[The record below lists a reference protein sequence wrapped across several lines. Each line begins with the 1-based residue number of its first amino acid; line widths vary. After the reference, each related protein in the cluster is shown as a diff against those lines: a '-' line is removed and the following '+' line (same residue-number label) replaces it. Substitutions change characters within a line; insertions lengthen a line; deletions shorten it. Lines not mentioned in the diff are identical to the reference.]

1 MEINMSN
8 ILMIIVICEL
18 VAVFVI
24 EWARTDLLEEIKKYL
39 YLTKDIIWDA
49 NKDISL
55 IESWSKMTCSR
66 LEEINKHIDAIYKE
80 IYKNKSGLS
89 DITIKDAAGNEYKF
103 EQSMED

>member
-1 MEINMSN
+1 MSN
-8 ILMIIVICEL
+8 VLMIIVICEL
-18 VAVFVI
+18 SAVFVLKWI
-24 EWARTDLLEEIKKYL
+24 EAHLLTEIKTS
-39 YLTKDIIWDA
+39 LTSVKELIWDA
-49 NKDISL
+49 NRDISL
-55 IESWSKMTCSR
+55 IESWSKITCNR

>member
-1 MEINMSN
+1 MNN
-8 ILMIIVICEL
+8 VLMIMIVCEL
-18 VAVFVI
+18 AAVFVL
-24 EWARTDLLEEIKKYL
+24 EWVRTDLLEEIKKYL

-103 EQSMED
+103 EQSKED

>member
-1 MEINMSN
+1 MDNV
-8 ILMIIVICEL
+8 LMIMIICEL
-18 VAVFVI
+18 AAVFVI
-24 EWARTDLLEEIKKYL
+24 EWARMGLLKEIKKYL
-39 YLTKDIIWDA
+39 YLTKDIIWNT

>member
-1 MEINMSN
+1 MDNV
-8 ILMIIVICEL
+8 LMIMIVCEL
-18 VAVFVI
+18 AAVFVI